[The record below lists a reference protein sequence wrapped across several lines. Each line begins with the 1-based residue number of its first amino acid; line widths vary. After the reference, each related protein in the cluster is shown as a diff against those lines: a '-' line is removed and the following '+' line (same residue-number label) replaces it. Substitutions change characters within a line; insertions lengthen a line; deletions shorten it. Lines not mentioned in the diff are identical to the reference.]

1 MNIFKLRPPGWRRI
15 RLPLKLPLVYVP
27 LILLPALAGIYIL
40 TDSYTASS
48 KARTSEYATDLLA
61 LMGQKIDDRLQSY
74 EQLSKQIMTDDELL
88 ARLAVK
94 PTSVYA
100 KFELQNAINE
110 RLNVLWLGADQNA
123 YVRAIKLTTPD
134 ADYTY
139 GTDAIDSFG
148 VREDAYQDAV
158 AAAKGG
164 AVWFRPQSYSDG
176 YASFDA
182 FRLGRSIRDKKLNA
196 LGTLTVVIRTD
207 AITSIFAQ
215 TRFREN
221 AAIKLLSGT
230 GEELLGNGVEPQA
243 GQRQLLTFSQDTIRN
258 GWQLSAQLPLAQ
270 LYEPIYRTARMA
282 SFIVLGCIAL
292 GLVLTQLLVIDLVIP
307 IRRLMVNMKQGI
319 KGMRPG
325 RLKRF
330 GGAIEI
336 VEMNDTFISV
346 MYEIERL
353 IDEASRQERKKKEA
367 EIRVLQNQLS
377 PHFLHNTLN
386 SIRWMAI
393 IQKQDNIKE
402 TVDSLNKL
410 LTYALRGGGGPV
422 SLRTELDML
431 GSYVTI
437 QKVRYQHFAFA
448 TSVPATLEDALVP
461 KFLLQP
467 LIENALL
474 HGLAGA
480 ERPGEVTVAAA
491 IDGQTLVLTVTD
503 NGVGM
508 APERLAAVTASLDG
522 AAGSAAPAD
531 GGARIGL
538 RSVHERVQLHYGAQY
553 GLRIRSAPAAGTTLT
568 VRLPLQREEGGEA
581 DAQRHDRG

>member
-1 MNIFKLRPPGWRRI
+1 MNVWKLRPPGWRRI
-15 RLPLKLPLVYVP
+15 RLPLKLPLVYLP

-40 TDSYTASS
+40 TDSYTESS
-48 KARTSEYATDLLA
+48 KSRTSEYATDLLG
-61 LMGQKIDDRLQSY
+61 LMGQKIDDRLRSY

-94 PTSVYA
+94 PSSVYER
-100 KFELQNAINE
+100 FEMQSAINE
-110 RLNVLWLGADQNA
+110 RLNVFWLGADQNS

-139 GTDAIDSFG
+139 GTNAIDSFG
-148 VREDAYQDAV
+148 VGEAGYEEQV
-158 AAAKGG
+158 AAMKGG
-164 AVWFRPQSYSDG
+164 AVWFRPQAYSDG
-176 YASFDA
+176 YSAFEA
-182 FRLGRSIRDKKLNA
+182 FRLGRSIRDKKLNV

-207 AITSIFAQ
+207 AITDIFEQ

-221 AAIKLLSGT
+221 AAIRLLSDT
-230 GEELLGNGVEPQA
+230 GEELLGNDTELRTGE
-243 GQRQLLTFSQDTIRN
+243 RQLLTYSQDTIRN
-258 GWQLSAQLPLAQ
+258 GWQLSARLPLDQ

-282 SFIVLGCIAL
+282 GFIVLGCIGL
-292 GLVLTQLLVIDLVIP
+292 GLVFTQLLVIDLVMP
-307 IRRLMVNMKQGI
+307 IRRLMMNMKQGI
-319 KGMRPG
+319 KGVRPG

-346 MYEIERL
+346 MYEIEQL
-353 IDEASRQERKKKEA
+353 IEEASRQERMKKEA

-393 IQKQDNIKE
+393 IQRQDNIKE

-410 LTYALRGGGGPV
+410 LTYALRSDGGPARL
-422 SLRTELDML
+422 STELEML
-431 GSYVTI
+431 RNYVTI
-437 QKVRYQHFAFA
+437 QQVRYQHFGFAVNVPSALENAF
-448 TSVPATLEDALVP
+448 VP

-474 HGLAGA
+474 HGLAGS
-480 ERPGEVTVAAA
+480 ERPGEIAVAAA
-491 IDGQTLVLTVTD
+491 SDGTTLVLTVAD

-508 APERLAAVTASLDG
+508 TAERRAEVVASLG
-522 AAGSAAPAD
+522 GRAAPGES

-553 GLRIRSAPAAGTTLT
+553 GLSIDSTPGVGATLT
-568 VRLPLQREEGGEA
+568 VRLPLLTEEG
-581 DAQRHDRG
+581 

>member
-15 RLPLKLPLVYVP
+15 RLPFKLPLVYMP

-48 KARTSEYATDLLA
+48 KARTAAYATDLLA
-61 LMGQKIDDRLQSY
+61 LMAQKMDDRLGSY

-88 ARLAVK
+88 SRLAVK
-94 PTSVYA
+94 PASVYER
-100 KFELQNAINE
+100 FEIQNAINE
-110 RLNVLWLGADQNA
+110 RLNVFWLGSDQNA
-123 YVRAIKLTTPD
+123 YIRAIKLTTPD
-134 ADYTY
+134 AEYTY
-139 GTDAIDSFG
+139 GTDAIDGFG
-148 VREDAYQDAV
+148 VGGADYQATV
-158 AAAKGG
+158 AAMKGG
-164 AVWFRPQSYSDG
+164 AVWFRPETYSDG
-176 YASFDA
+176 YGSFDA
-182 FRLGRSIRDKKLNA
+182 FRLGRSVRDKKLSA
-196 LGTLTVVIRTD
+196 VGTLTVVIRTE
-207 AITSIFAQ
+207 AITDIFSQ

-221 AAIKLLSGT
+221 AAIRLLT
-230 GEELLGNGVEPQA
+230 DKGEEILGNGKKAQA
-243 GQRQLLTFSQDTIRN
+243 GERQLLTYSRDSIRN
-258 GWQLSAQLPLAQ
+258 GWQLSAQLPLDQ

-282 SFIVLGCIAL
+282 TFIVLGCIVL

-307 IRRLMVNMKQGI
+307 IRRLTANMKQGV
-319 KGMRPG
+319 KGVRPD

-353 IDEASRQERKKKEA
+353 IAEASRQEQQKKEA

-402 TVDSLNKL
+402 AVDSLNRL

-422 SLRTELDML
+422 SLGTEVEML
-431 GSYVTI
+431 RSYVTI
-437 QKVRYQHFAFA
+437 QKVRYQHFAFEA
-448 TSVPATLEDALVP
+448 RVPRELEDALVP

-480 ERPGEVTVAAA
+480 DRPGEISVDAAA
-491 IDGQTLVLTVTD
+491 EGRTLVLTVAD
-503 NGVGM
+503 NGVGLT
-508 APERLAAVTASLDG
+508 PERLAEVVASLEG
-522 AAGSAAPAD
+522 EERPSRSGES
-531 GGARIGL
+531 GARIGL
-538 RSVHERVQLHYGAQY
+538 RSVHERVQLHYGKQY
-553 GLRIRSAPAAGTTLT
+553 GLRISSGPGAGTALT
-568 VRLPLQREEGGEA
+568 VKLPLQREEGGEA

>member
-1 MNIFKLRPPGWRRI
+1 MNMFKLRPPGWRRI
-15 RLPLKLPLVYVP
+15 RLPFKLPLVYMP

-48 KARTSEYATDLLA
+48 KARTAEYATDLLA
-61 LMGQKIDDRLQSY
+61 LMAQKIDDRLGSY

-88 ARLAVK
+88 SRLAVK
-94 PTSVYA
+94 PASVYER
-100 KFELQNAINE
+100 FEIQNAINE
-110 RLNVLWLGADQNA
+110 RLNVFWLGSDQNA
-123 YVRAIKLTTPD
+123 YIRAIKLTTPD
-134 ADYTY
+134 AEYTY
-139 GTDAIDSFG
+139 GTDAIDGFG
-148 VREDAYQDAV
+148 ADDADYQARV
-158 AAAKGG
+158 AEMKGG
-164 AVWFRPQSYSDG
+164 AVWFRPEAYSDG

-182 FRLGRSIRDKKLNA
+182 LRLGRSIRDKKLSA
-196 LGTLTVVIRTD
+196 LGTLTIVIRTD
-207 AITSIFAQ
+207 AVTDIFSQ
-215 TRFREN
+215 TKFREN
-221 AAIKLLSGT
+221 AAIRLLTGK
-230 GEELLGNGVEPQA
+230 GEEILGNGKTAQA
-243 GQRQLLTFSQDTIRN
+243 GERQLLTYSRDSIRN
-258 GWQLSAQLPLAQ
+258 GWQLSAQLPLNQ

-282 SFIVLGCIAL
+282 TFIVLGCIVL

-319 KGMRPG
+319 KGVRPG

-353 IDEASRQERKKKEA
+353 IEEASRQERQKKEA

-386 SIRWMAI
+386 SIRWMAM

-402 TVDSLNKL
+402 TVDSLNRL

-422 SLRTELDML
+422 PLGTEVEMLR
-431 GSYVTI
+431 SYVTI
-437 QKVRYQHFAFA
+437 QKVRYQHFGFE
-448 TSVPATLEDALVP
+448 SRVPQALEAALVP

-474 HGLAGA
+474 HGLADA
-480 ERPGEVTVAAA
+480 DRPGEISVEAATA
-491 IDGQTLVLTVTD
+491 GRTLVLTVSD

-508 APERLAAVTASLDG
+508 SPERHAAVVASLDG
-522 AAGSAAPAD
+522 GDGRSRPEE

-553 GLRIRSAPAAGTTLT
+553 GLRVASAPGEGATLT
-568 VRLPLQREEGGEA
+568 IRLPLQREEGGEA